1 MPTRIGEKFSE
12 WFEWVIEE
20 AEVYDYGR
28 YPVKG
33 CGVWRPYG
41 FKIRWNVLKIIRK
54 LLEETGHEEILL
66 PLLIPRSVLEKE
78 KEHIRGFEE
87 EVYWVTHGGSDELD
101 VKLALRPTSETIL
114 SLYEALWIKSYKQLP
129 KKYFQI
135 CSIFRYETKATKPMI
150 RVREVTTFKEA
161 HTAHASFEDAERQIA
176 EAVEIY
182 RKFFNEL
189 GISFI
194 ISKRPDWDKFAG
206 ALYTI
211 AFDTLLPDKRALQ
224 IGTVHLL
231 GQSFTKAFEVRVQL
245 KDETLDYVWQTS
257 YGISER
263 VIAALISIHGDD
275 RGLMLPPNVAPIDI
289 VIVPI
294 YSVEVK
300 RNVMEYVDNIHKM
313 LVDHGYNI
321 VVDDREDYSPGYKFF
336 YWEIRGVPIRLD
348 IGLREA
354 SSNTVTMVRRDTREK
369 LEIPIDKMVSS
380 IENARS
386 SIMENLRARAW
397 KWINDNILYVKD
409 MDEALKMVNNGW
421 RGILQVPWCGRAKC
435 GLEMEDKIGFRTLGS
450 PIDEDEVIGNHKC
463 VLCGGEGKTIMRL
476 AKTY

>member
-1 MPTRIGEKFSE
+1 M
-12 WFEWVIEE
+12 
-20 AEVYDYGR
+20 
-28 YPVKG
+28 
-33 CGVWRPYG
+33 
-41 FKIRWNVLKIIRK
+41 
-54 LLEETGHEEILL
+54 
-66 PLLIPRSVLEKE
+66 
-78 KEHIRGFEE
+78 
-87 EVYWVTHGGSDELD
+87 
-101 VKLALRPTSETIL
+101 
-114 SLYEALWIKSYKQLP
+114 
-129 KKYFQI
+129 
-135 CSIFRYETKATKPMI
+135 
-150 RVREVTTFKEA
+150 
-161 HTAHASFEDAERQIA
+161 
-176 EAVEIY
+176 
-182 RKFFNEL
+182 
-189 GISFI
+189 
-194 ISKRPDWDKFAG
+194 
-206 ALYTI
+206 
-211 AFDTLLPDKRALQ
+211 
-224 IGTVHLL
+224 
-231 GQSFTKAFEVRVQL
+231 RVQL